1 MDLPTTQQGNEHVV
15 IFEDFFSKRP
25 LVFPIFDQKTAT
37 LMQLLVISLFSV
49 PEALLSDR
57 GTNLLSHLMHDVC
70 AILGIQKLNTTAY
83 HPACNGM
90 VERFNFSLKTALC

>member
-1 MDLPTTQQGNEHVV
+1 M
-15 IFEDFFSKRP
+15 
-25 LVFPIFDQKTAT
+25 FPVSDQKTAT
-37 LMQLLVISLFSV
+37 LVQLLTKEVIPLFGV
-49 PEALLSDR
+49 LEALLSDH

-90 VERFNFSLKTALC
+90 VERFNCTLKTTLRKHADGFGCQ